1 MEDSESLIET
11 LYQADRTI
19 GKSGK
24 KYDQLYGL
32 STRNNLKAIEQL
44 MKRYSPRC
52 TLEVGMAFGGSAVVF
67 AAMHRSSDPAG
78 RHVHI
83 AIDPYQSSLWDSVG
97 RLKLEE
103 AHLIDFVEVIEEKSS
118 VVLPRLMAA
127 GRQFGMIYIDGSHL
141 FEDVFIDAYFCVRL
155 LETGGYLLFDDST
168 DPHVAKV
175 LAFINASVAGLER
188 QAEITWRKTIA
199 RYLGKRQLTVY
210 RRIGAVDRE
219 WNARFNRF

>member
-1 MEDSESLIET
+1 MEDSESLIEN
-11 LYQADRTI
+11 LYRANRTI

-24 KYDQLYGL
+24 KFEQLYGL
-32 STRNNLKAIEQL
+32 STPNTLKAIEQL
-44 MKRYSPRC
+44 MKQHSPRN

-67 AAMHRSSDPAG
+67 AAMHRRSDPTG

-83 AIDPYQSSLWDSVG
+83 AIDPYQSSIWDSVG

-103 AHLIDFVEVIEEKSS
+103 SHLIDFVEVIEEKSS

-141 FEDVFIDAYFCVRL
+141 FEDVFVDAYFCARL
-155 LETGGYLLFDDST
+155 LEIGGYILFDDST

-175 LAFINASVAGLER
+175 LAFINASASGLEC
-188 QAEITWRKTIA
+188 QPEITWRKRIA
-199 RYLGKRQLTVY
+199 RYFGKRQLTVY
-210 RRIGAVDRE
+210 RRIGPVERE